1 MTVLIVIHSFLFHL
15 LHPTSFLRNFVWSR
29 KPLQNYRKSC
39 VANYELKI
47 SLIRSSDKPPTDP
60 KEREKHRRQRDKY
73 FSYQKLYGD
82 SLVGGVDKA
91 RIITVEEEEVPKNK
105 GKKKVSKNKGKKK
118 DGKMVG
124 IFVIIKLLSKFFAV
138 IVFYV
143 FS

>member
-60 KEREKHRRQRDKY
+60 KEREKHRKQRDKY

-91 RIITVEEEEVPKNK
+91 RIITVEEEVPKNK
-105 GKKKVSKNKGKKK
+105 GKKKVPKNKGKKK